1 MQNKFKTTLIVSLM
15 TGSLALS
22 ACEST
27 PFSSKA
33 EQPQWNNGQSK
44 ETDKPSLVVLD
55 EPAPEVIRKDGYKN
69 SYKSGDS
76 GLAPIGSDFS
86 TASSDYSSAPA
97 ASAYQGGSETLV
109 GRKANELSAELS
121 DLQSSISSKSAELQG
136 LSQKNDAISR
146 RYFNL
151 VSSINTELQ
160 TGTTPGNPDLVADWN
175 TAQRALNNLAESS
188 GDLNDLGRRIANDA
202 SEAAFLLESVR
213 ATFGLS
219 GARKSD
225 HERLSAL
232 EDDINQM
239 IVRLDRLL
247 NTVNDESN
255 RRATFLRTE
264 RMNMQTLSHGIAN
277 GDLYGQ
283 NISNR
288 LFKRAQDAAPGKAEP
303 QALAPIS
310 NGMVQDRQPLVV
322 IRFDRQDLDYEES
335 LYTAVSQAL
344 ESRPGVQFD
353 LVAVSPDTGNPAELA
368 LYSTAAR
375 KNGEAVLRSLTQMGV
390 PLERINLNAATS
402 DTALNSEVHIYI
414 R

>member
-1 MQNKFKTTLIVSLM
+1 MQNTFKAALIISLM

-22 ACEST
+22 ACENT
-27 PFSSKA
+27 PLSAKA
-33 EQPQWNNGQSK
+33 EQPNWDNDRSATSDQ
-44 ETDKPSLVVLD
+44 PSLVVSD
-55 EPAPEVIRKDGYKN
+55 KTTPEVIRKDGY
-69 SYKSGDS
+69 SD
-76 GLAPIGSDFS
+76 LAPIGSDFS
-86 TASSDYSSAPA
+86 TASDYSSTT
-97 ASAYQGGSETLV
+97 ASSYQAGSETLV
-109 GRKANELSAELS
+109 GRKASELSSELNS
-121 DLQSSISSKSAELQG
+121 LQSQIAGKSDELQSLRHKNDG
-136 LSQKNDAISR
+136 LSS

-151 VSSINTELQ
+151 VSSINAELQ
-160 TGTTPGNPDLVADWN
+160 TGTTPGNPDLVQEWN
-175 TAQRALNNLAESS
+175 TAQQALNRLAESS
-188 GDLNDLGRRIANDA
+188 GAVDDLGRRIANDA
-202 SEAAFLLESVR
+202 SEAAFLLESIR

-219 GARKSD
+219 GARKAD
-225 HERLSAL
+225 HERLNVL
-232 EDDINQM
+232 EDDANQM
-239 IVRLDRLL
+239 IVHLDRLL

-264 RMNMQTLSHGIAN
+264 RMNLQTLSHGIAN

-310 NGMVQDRQPLVV
+310 GGIVQNRRPLVV
-322 IRFDRQDLDYEES
+322 IRFDRQDLDYEEA

-402 DTALNSEVHIYI
+402 DTALNSEVHLYI